1 MATDL
6 YTDSQEQVGG
16 RTTALAQLHA
26 DTKTGI
32 ATYEKT
38 ASDNDTSVLRFFKDV
53 PVEMT
58 LAEVTVM
65 CDAISGATDT
75 DFGIYLPNGGA
86 VLDKDLFMDG
96 QTLASASK
104 VLDGMAALAIEY
116 RGKTIKEAYEA
127 VNATTLDPSV
137 RAVDLCLTGNTF
149 GTNTGT
155 ITIRVRANV
164 Q

>member
-6 YTDSQEQVGG
+6 YTDAKEQVGD

-26 DTKTGI
+26 DAKQGI

-38 ASDNDTSVLRFFKDV
+38 AADNDTSVLRMFKDV
-53 PVEMT
+53 PVEFT
-58 LAEVTVM
+58 LAEATLM
-65 CDAISGATDT
+65 CDALTGATDV

-104 VLDGMAALAIEY
+104 VLDGLAAVDIANRHL
-116 RGKTIKEAYEA
+116 TIKDLYER
-127 VNATTLDPSV
+127 VNSTTLAARS
-137 RAVDLCLTGNTF
+137 VDLAFTGNTF
-149 GTNTGT
+149 GTATGT
-155 ITIRVRANV
+155 ITMRIRGNV